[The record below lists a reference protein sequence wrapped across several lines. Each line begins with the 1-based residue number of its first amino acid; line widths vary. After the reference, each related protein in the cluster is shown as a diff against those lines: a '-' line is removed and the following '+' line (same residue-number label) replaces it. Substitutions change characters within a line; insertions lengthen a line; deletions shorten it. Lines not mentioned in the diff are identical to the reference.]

1 MRYIKKY
8 KNILIVLIIAL
19 CIGLFLDMFNTI
31 YSYKV
36 IIKHEEQIINLQRS
50 IDDLYLELECCNNN
64 YIALW
69 NTINNLERSK

>member
-1 MRYIKKY
+1 MKLIKKY
-8 KNILIVLIIAL
+8 KNIIIILTIIL
-19 CIGLFLDMFNTI
+19 CIGIFVDMFNTI

-50 IDDLYLELECCNNN
+50 IDDLYLELECCNDN

-69 NTINNLERSK
+69 NTINNLEGSK

>member
-1 MRYIKKY
+1 MKYIKKY

-19 CIGLFLDMFNTI
+19 CIGIFLDMFNTI
-31 YSYKV
+31 YSHKV

-50 IDDLYLELECCNNN
+50 IDDLYLELECCSNN

-69 NTINNLERSK
+69 NTINNLEGSK